1 LKVVPLLIFLLSPR
15 PANGQITEA
24 MSTPVPRR
32 QKSLYAIALTKK
44 DYRDKGKKERG
55 MDEVRYW

>member
-44 DYRDKGKKERG
+44 IIAIREKKREGWTR
-55 MDEVRYW
+55 